1 LNVEV
6 VFEIV
11 SRMPMSKCD
20 PLTGLLRRHHC
31 VEEFQIL
38 SSRQALIGLVLL
50 DIDGFNLF
58 NAEYGHHEGDE
69 KLKQVA
75 ASIRRAT
82 PSDVR
87 AFRVGGEEFVILL
100 HDHSMAEVVVS
111 ARHVKEAANQS
122 FSTVAKQKSSCF
134 FPDRSCLQ
142 LELEPSVSC
151 GIAFYPHHG
160 SSLESLLEA
169 ANRAMWLAGKRLCP
183 GGVLVVAEF
192 VESS

>member
-1 LNVEV
+1 LNVEI

-11 SRMPMSKCD
+11 SRMLMSKCD

-31 VEEFQIL
+31 VEEFQVL

-75 ASIRRAT
+75 ASIRRAA
-82 PSDVR
+82 PSDAG

-100 HDHSMAEVVVS
+100 HDHSMAEIVM
-111 ARHVKEAANQS
+111 AACQIKEAANQV
-122 FSTVAKQKSSCF
+122 FSMVSKQRRSYC
-134 FPDRSCLQ
+134 FPDRSH
-142 LELEPSVSC
+142 LELEALPSVSC

-160 SSLESLLEA
+160 RSLALLIEA
-169 ANRAMWLAGKRLCP
+169 ADRAMWLGGKRLCP
-183 GGVLVVAEF
+183 GGVIAVAEF
-192 VESS
+192 IEPS